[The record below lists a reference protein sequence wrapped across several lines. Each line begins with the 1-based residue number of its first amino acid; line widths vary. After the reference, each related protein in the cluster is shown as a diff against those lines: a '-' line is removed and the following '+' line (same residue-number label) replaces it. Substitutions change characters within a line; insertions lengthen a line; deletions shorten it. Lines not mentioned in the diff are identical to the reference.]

1 MGHAAF
7 VSLLVGLQ
15 HDSYGG
21 DLRYI
26 RYAFNAKFRKS
37 NVRALNTKKQFPM
50 PSCQHTPS
58 VYKEPSYDNI
68 KTAYASRISPSL
80 KTYYKKPLLLHEG
93 KNQWLWDHNGK
104 RYLDMFG
111 GIVTVS
117 VGHCH
122 PKVVTAISNQAGK
135 LGHVSPL
142 YMHPRLYEYT
152 EKLAAKLPEKLRV
165 IYLVNS
171 GSEANEL
178 AFIMARLYT
187 REHNIISLKNCYHG
201 GTYET
206 AATTALST
214 WKYSIP
220 EPPGHIHVTN
230 PGLHKNLWSTSRC
243 KDCSAPAVKDTC
255 NCTDNKCVVL
265 DRYFE
270 EFEDTFRFS
279 LPRKGGVA
287 AFIAESIQGIGG
299 VVQYP
304 RLFLEKV
311 YELVHASGGLCI
323 ADEVQTGFGRTGDH
337 FWGFEG
343 HGVQP
348 DIVTMAKGI
357 ANGMPLGAVATTTE
371 IANCLNRALHFNT
384 FSGNPVV
391 CAAGSAVLDVI
402 EEENLQ
408 KNALLTGTYLRRQ
421 LTMLTHDFPDIVSD
435 VRGKGFMIGVEL
447 TESSETKKYIKEEHM
462 RDIFEDLKDMGV
474 LIGKGG
480 LYGNVLRITPP
491 MCITKEDADFTV
503 AVIRKA
509 LQQHRER
516 LLREQKL

>member
-1 MGHAAF
+1 MGRA
-7 VSLLVGLQ
+7 
-15 HDSYGG
+15 Y
-21 DLRYI
+21 
-26 RYAFNAKFRKS
+26 
-37 NVRALNTKKQFPM
+37 VRGVDTKKGLDL
-50 PSCQHTPS
+50 PSCRHTPS
-58 VYKEPSYDNI
+58 VYKGPSYDNV
-68 KTAYASRISPSL
+68 KAAYASNVSPSV
-80 KTYYKKPLLLHEG
+80 KTYYKKPLLLYEG
-93 KNQWLWDHNGK
+93 KDQWLWGHDGK

-122 PKVVTAISNQAGK
+122 PKIVTAMSEQANK
-135 LGHVSPL
+135 LGHVSAL
-142 YMHPRLYEYT
+142 YFNPRLPEYV
-152 EKLAAKLPEKLRV
+152 EKLAAKLPKRLGV

-187 REHNIISLKNCYHG
+187 GEHNIISLKNCYHG
-201 GTYET
+201 GTYEA

-214 WKYSIP
+214 WKYAIP
-220 EPPGHIHVTN
+220 QPAGHIHVAN
-230 PGLHKNLWSTSRC
+230 PGLYKRLWGTSRC
-243 KDCSAPAVKDTC
+243 KDCCAPGVNGTC
-255 NCTDNKCVVL
+255 DCVNDECVAL
-265 DRYFE
+265 KRYFE
-270 EFEDTFRFS
+270 EFEDIFRFS
-279 LPRKGGVA
+279 LPKKGGVA

-357 ANGMPLGAVATTTE
+357 ANGMPLGAVATTVE
-371 IANCLNRALHFNT
+371 IANCLKRALHFNT
-384 FSGNPVV
+384 FAGNPII
-391 CAAGSAVLDVI
+391 CAAGSALLDVI
-402 EEENLQ
+402 EEEDLQ

-421 LTMLTHDFPDIVSD
+421 LTLLTHDFPDIVSD
-435 VRGKGFMIGVEL
+435 VRGKGFMIGIEL
-447 TESSETKKYIKEEHM
+447 TESKETKKHIREDHM
-462 RDIFEDLKDMGV
+462 CDIFEDLKDMGLLV
-474 LIGKGG
+474 GKGG

-491 MCITKEDADFTV
+491 MCVTKEDADFTV
-503 AVIRKA
+503 GVLRIA

-516 LLREQKL
+516 LSH